1 MKKAG
6 ESHDASH
13 LVERQM
19 LLSHVKELA
28 GHAPAD
34 PMRPEGHRFLTIT
47 RAVGSLGDEVAAE
60 LAVRLQWHLYD
71 REIVDAI
78 ARDSHVRQDLVRD
91 LDERSQ
97 SLIHDTVARLLFMA
111 AGISF
116 GNEEYHEALLKT
128 LALLA
133 ARGRAVILGRGSAH
147 ALQGEPG
154 LHLRFVASPEV
165 RIERVA
171 RQYLIS
177 PEEARRRMEK
187 IDAERRSF
195 IQHHFRQNV
204 DDLHFYDAVFNSDH
218 MSVAQVVQAVMGLIQ
233 VTAPSIWT
241 ESPVAR
247 EAAEPEWI
255 VLHAATPS
263 PAETATAGKR

>member
-1 MKKAG
+1 MKKQD
-6 ESHDASH
+6 ESHSASH

-19 LLSHVKELA
+19 LLSHVRERA
-28 GHAPAD
+28 GHSQAD
-34 PMRPEGHRFLTIT
+34 QIQSGDHRFLTIT
-47 RAVGSLGDEVAAE
+47 RAIGSLGDEVASE
-60 LAVRLQWHLYD
+60 LAACLQWHLYD

-116 GNEEYHEALLKT
+116 GNEEYHVALLKT

-154 LHLRFVASPEV
+154 LHLRFVASPDI
-165 RIERVA
+165 RIRRIA
-171 RQYLIS
+171 QQYLI
-177 PEEARRRMEK
+177 PPDEARRRMEK

-195 IQHHFRQNV
+195 IQHHFRQNI
-204 DDLHFYDAVFNSDH
+204 DDLHVYDAVFNTDH
-218 MSVAQVVQAVMGLIQ
+218 MSVEQVVQAVMGMIRVQEPSSQ
-233 VTAPSIWT
+233 VK
-241 ESPVAR
+241 ESTGKGIAAGKGADLHTPDSVAR
-247 EAAEPEWI
+247 Q
-255 VLHAATPS
+255 VLS
-263 PAETATAGKR
+263 